1 MKVKVNQSEIKSN
14 YGASLLRARG
24 IDDVNQFINPDES
37 CLQDWRHLENIDEGV
52 KLIKEL
58 KENSKIG
65 LIVDCD
71 CDGYTSSAI
80 FYQYLKRLKP
90 SITIDYYIHKGKA
103 HGLEEHWEELI
114 DREYDL
120 LVLPDSG
127 SNDSVYA
134 DKLPYPILVL
144 DHHLVDEEIT
154 AKNMIVINNQ
164 LSPLYTNKNLSGAGV
179 VFQFCRALDFYFQN
193 NWANDYI
200 DLAALGVLGDMMS
213 GLELENQF
221 LWKTGFSKINNY
233 FFLSMARKQGYSIT
247 GKVGA
252 TDKEIIK
259 SLNPTSVAFYI
270 VPLINAT
277 VRMGSLEEKK
287 HMFEAFVDGHKL
299 IPSKKRGAKGALEE
313 VAVESVRESTNA
325 RAHQNKFLDEASEI
339 LEQKIFKY
347 DLLENKILFVR
358 LDEEDFPSELNGL
371 LAMRL
376 SQKYKHPTIVARLNE
391 EGYIRGS
398 ARGLNNSELTSF
410 KNFLTETG
418 LFEYAQGHE
427 QAFGCSIANN
437 NLFKLHQLANEQL
450 KDIDFNSDYY
460 EVDFMRQA
468 MNEDLEDLIMDLDQ
482 YKDTWS
488 QNNPQPLVYIKD
500 LHITW
505 NDIQI
510 MGKNAN
516 TIKITKNGISYLKF
530 FATDL
535 IKELEQY
542 QAISMEIVGKPN
554 LNEWNGRYIPQF
566 IIESCEVKEEKIID
580 F

>member
-1 MKVKVNQSEIKSN
+1 MPKLVVIPYIKIGVVVVKVKVNQSEIKSN

-90 SITIDYYIHKGKA
+90 NITIDYYIHEGKA

-154 AKNMIVINNQ
+154 AKNMVVINNQ

-221 LWKTGFSKINNY
+221 LWKRNT
-233 FFLSMARKQGYSIT
+233 R
-247 GKVGA
+247 
-252 TDKEIIK
+252 
-259 SLNPTSVAFYI
+259 
-270 VPLINAT
+270 
-277 VRMGSLEEKK
+277 
-287 HMFEAFVDGHKL
+287 
-299 IPSKKRGAKGALEE
+299 
-313 VAVESVRESTNA
+313 
-325 RAHQNKFLDEASEI
+325 
-339 LEQKIFKY
+339 
-347 DLLENKILFVR
+347 
-358 LDEEDFPSELNGL
+358 
-371 LAMRL
+371 
-376 SQKYKHPTIVARLNE
+376 
-391 EGYIRGS
+391 
-398 ARGLNNSELTSF
+398 
-410 KNFLTETG
+410 NF
-418 LFEYAQGHE
+418 
-427 QAFGCSIANN
+427 
-437 NLFKLHQLANEQL
+437 
-450 KDIDFNSDYY
+450 
-460 EVDFMRQA
+460 
-468 MNEDLEDLIMDLDQ
+468 
-482 YKDTWS
+482 
-488 QNNPQPLVYIKD
+488 
-500 LHITW
+500 
-505 NDIQI
+505 IQ
-510 MGKNAN
+510 
-516 TIKITKNGISYLKF
+516 
-530 FATDL
+530 
-535 IKELEQY
+535 
-542 QAISMEIVGKPN
+542 
-554 LNEWNGRYIPQF
+554 
-566 IIESCEVKEEKIID
+566 
-580 F
+580 